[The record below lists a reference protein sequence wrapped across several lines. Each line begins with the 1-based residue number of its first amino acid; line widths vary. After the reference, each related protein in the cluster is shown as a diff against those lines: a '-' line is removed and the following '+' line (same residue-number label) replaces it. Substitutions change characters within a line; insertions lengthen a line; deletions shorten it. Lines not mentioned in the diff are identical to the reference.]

1 MKLPCRPESQSL
13 GGSSATRLIS
23 TSASECSSV
32 TPTPVQAGVWLSNE
46 LVANLDER
54 FSLTLQPN
62 VIGRH
67 RRDVAPGR
75 SRCLQRDGE
84 VLERHANLRLGIVRQ
99 QSLGRRP
106 DFPET

>member
-1 MKLPCRPESQSL
+1 MKTPLPTRESVAWRQLSHQADL
-13 GGSSATRLIS
+13 DECFGMQLRNADSSPGR
-23 TSASECSSV
+23 
-32 TPTPVQAGVWLSNE
+32 VWLSNE

-62 VIGRH
+62 VIGHH

-84 VLERHANLRLGIVRQ
+84 VLERHAHLRLGIVRQ